1 MRQNPSLSSPLKA
14 TRRLPGGCGGRQGAA
29 RRACEGLNP
38 HRTAS
43 DSSAASFNLRPSEIL
58 PGPSE
63 DSGMISWGGSRID
76 A

>member
-1 MRQNPSLSSPLKA
+1 MRQNPSLDGPLKA
-14 TRRLPGGCGGRQGAA
+14 TRRLSQGYGGQQGVA
-29 RRACEGLNP
+29 RRPCEGLNP

-43 DSSAASFNLRPSEIL
+43 GSPNLRLSETL
-58 PGPSE
+58 PESSE